1 MGGRIISLE
10 IVKQPKQLAKALNKF
25 IARLTGMEDKVK
37 ALESKVR
44 NIKGQVSKI
53 KKNMGEEGWAR
64 FKKFGLIF
72 GCIFVF
78 LIGGVVYAW
87 QTTNQPQW
95 FRHKVKIDADK
106 ASKALILN
114 DVEYVW
120 PSADG
125 TASYY
130 LQTDGSGTLSWA
142 AGGTSVAWD
151 DIGNPDASADTITFV
166 DGIAV
171 EGDMVRIVASG
182 NYWYVTGVSNADGG
196 ITITDSD

>member
-1 MGGRIISLE
+1 
-10 IVKQPKQLAKALNKF
+10 
-25 IARLTGMEDKVK
+25 
-37 ALESKVR
+37 
-44 NIKGQVSKI
+44 
-53 KKNMGEEGWAR
+53 
-64 FKKFGLIF
+64 
-72 GCIFVF
+72 
-78 LIGGVVYAW
+78 VVYAW

-142 AGGTSVAWD
+142 AGGASVAWEVVTAANVITAAECGSIYFLD
-151 DIGNPDASADTITFV
+151 ADSEFQSTLPAMSTVTAGCWFEFYVEDAPLGASYTILTGNSEDLLVGGVVERETDTGNDGPYDASADTITFV
-166 DGIAV
+166 DGTAV